1 MNFLE
6 LLNTSP
12 INYVILAIH
21 IIATYLFFY
30 RYFDLHRINLD
41 TEDFLLGLKNNLRRG
56 EKDSKFIEAISICD
70 DTNTPM
76 SSVAKSILSKNST
89 NELLLHHA
97 AEEAAT
103 IEIPKLQK
111 NMRLIASIGQIVLLL
126 GLLGTLLSLME
137 LFDTGSAAGL
147 SLRDMG
153 PTVQKALITTT
164 LGIISAMLVHFYNV
178 ILMERCNSIV
188 GDMQKTAIELIN
200 FLTNDPEFVNRI
212 NSGSLS
218 AAPSEKA

>member
-30 RYFDLHRINLD
+30 RFFDLHRINLD

-70 DTNTPM
+70 DASTPM
-76 SSVAKSILSKNST
+76 SSVAKSILSKYST
-89 NELLLHHA
+89 NEMLLHHA
-97 AEEAAT
+97 ADEAAT

-111 NMRLIASIGQIVLLL
+111 NMRLIAAIGQIALLL

-137 LFDTGSAAGL
+137 LFDTGSASGL

-188 GDMQKTAIELIN
+188 ADMQKTAIELIN
-200 FLTNDPEFVNRI
+200 FLTNDPELVNRI
-212 NSGSLS
+212 NSGSLN
-218 AAPSEKA
+218 AAPSDKA